1 MTVVTM
7 TLRLD
12 GERPLLMNSSAKAD
26 PLNPVKIELDRLTGK
41 RDKTVADYEQ
51 IAKVEWHAGLWL
63 QDGKPCIPSE
73 AIESAFNA
81 AARTRRKGKQAKAGF
96 CCFVSSLLEY
106 EGPGDLPS
114 LWADKAFVF
123 RAPVTVNRSKVM
135 RTRPRFNNWG
145 VTRERGV
152 YSELAEPQRG
162 AGVLRDRGFSRRSRR
177 LASEVRQVLRQGDQL
192 AMVGAAWRGVAR

>member
-1 MTVVTM
+1 MTVVNM

-26 PLNPVKIELDRLTGK
+26 PLNPIKIELDRLTSK
-41 RDKTVADYEQ
+41 RDKTVADHEQ
-51 IAKVEWHAGLWL
+51 IAKAEWHAGLWL
-63 QDGKPCIPSE
+63 HDGKPCIPSE

-106 EGPGDLPS
+106 EGPGDLSS

-123 RAPVTVNRSKVM
+123 RAPVNVNSSKVM
-135 RTRPRFNNWG
+135 RTRPRFSDWH
-145 VTRERGV
+145 VTVNVVFIPSLLNR
-152 YSELAEPQRG
+152 
-162 AGVLRDRGFSRRSRR
+162 
-177 LASEVRQVLRQGDQL
+177 SEVLEFFEIAGFREGLGD
-192 AMVGAAWRGVAR
+192 WRPKFGKFSVKEIN